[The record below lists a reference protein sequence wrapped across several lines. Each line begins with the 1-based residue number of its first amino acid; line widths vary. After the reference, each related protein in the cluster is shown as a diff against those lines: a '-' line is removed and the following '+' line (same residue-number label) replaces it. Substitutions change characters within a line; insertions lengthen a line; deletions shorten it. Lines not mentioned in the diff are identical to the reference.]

1 MLQRHRAPPACTPEK
16 KDIMIETR
24 LLEYFLAVAREQ
36 NITRAAQSLH
46 ITQPTLSKQM
56 MDLEAQL
63 GRQLLVR
70 GKRQVTLTED
80 GRYLRARAQ
89 EIVDL
94 VQKTESTFDEAADDV
109 SGEVHLACGET
120 RWMGHIAEVMHAIMI
135 EHPAVRFHLHSG
147 DAETVYDRLEKGLA
161 DAGLLMG
168 PTRDSRYEYFDLNKQ
183 DRYGLMVP
191 RTSDLATRTSISTS
205 ILPTLPLLFP
215 EQVFRG
221 NQHLNSAGVVSAEMN
236 ITGVY
241 NLLYNATHMVEH
253 DMGYAFCLEGLIDE
267 DTARNLRFVPLQP
280 EVSINLVMVT
290 KRYQTFSP
298 AVRLF
303 LERLQNAAIEQP
315 GPMVSSSHYDD
326 ERSST
331 HLVSQ
336 CDHAHHAR

>member
-1 MLQRHRAPPACTPEK
+1 
-16 KDIMIETR
+16 MIETR

-63 GRQLLVR
+63 GCQLLMR
-70 GKRQVTLTED
+70 GKRQVTLTDE

-94 VQKTESTFDEAADDV
+94 VQKTESTFEEAVDDV

-120 RWMGHIAEVMHAIMI
+120 HWMGFIAGVMRSITL
-135 EHPAVRFHLHSG
+135 EHPSVRFHLHSG

-168 PTRDSRYEYFDLNKQ
+168 PMRDSRYEYFDLNKR

-191 RTSDLATRTSISTS
+191 RDSELATWESVDVSL
-205 ILPTLPLLFP
+205 LPELPLLFP

-221 NQHLNSAGVVSAEMN
+221 NQNLNLMGLTSEKMN

-253 DMGYAFCLEGLIDE
+253 GLGYAFCLEGLIDE
-267 DTARNLRFVPLQP
+267 NTSRNLKFVFIEP
-280 EVSINLVMVT
+280 EASINLVMVT

-303 LERLQNAAIEQP
+303 LERLKEQA
-315 GPMVSSSHYDD
+315 
-326 ERSST
+326 T
-331 HLVSQ
+331 
-336 CDHAHHAR
+336 